1 MSIGES
7 VPMLDS
13 RARVTGAVEYMV
25 NLKVP
30 HMLVGKIVRSGVPH
44 AYVRNVDA
52 SNAEK
57 ISGVVAVLTRADIS
71 KLYGTGIADQGVV
84 AIDRVRFVGEPVAVI
99 AAEDRDAAEDATG
112 RVEIAYDELPTIYG
126 ELDAVKSGA
135 PILHEKFPNNI
146 FRRAKLRHGDIEKGF
161 ADADEIFEDKFFS
174 PAAQHASLEPHGT
187 IAQWDGDKL
196 TVWSGTQ
203 APFAVRRV
211 LAGIFEIA
219 EENIRIIVPP
229 LGGGYG
235 GKGGV
240 RLEPMVAALAR
251 KTQGRP
257 VKIVLTRAEEFTT
270 ITKHQATLVLKTGIK
285 RDGAFTARQVTIHWN
300 GGAYADQSANLVA
313 SGMPRAVGPYRIPN
327 VWVDSFGVYTNL
339 PPSGAYRGA
348 MSSQTTWAYESQMDM
363 IARRMNFDPYD
374 FRMKNIL
381 RDGDE
386 FATGEKMHDVHFAE
400 CLENVTADLT
410 PLRKSLRHLTAND
423 TKSQSARNDSRPPSL
438 IGKGVRGIGFAVMMK
453 STMPASKSQARLE
466 LRDDGTLTLFTSTVE
481 MGQGA
486 HTAMA
491 QVAAHAMQMPMR
503 ALRVIGPDTALTP
516 YDATTSGS
524 RSTNMMGNAI
534 FNAAEN
540 LKNKL
545 RDLAAP
551 ILETPPEEL
560 RVENGF
566 VFSNRSMP
574 SSADPSTTSA
584 LRAESAQGDAISFAE
599 ILQRNARASLDA
611 LGEYETKFGLD
622 PETGQGIA
630 TPHWHQ
636 GAGAVEVEVD
646 TETGKLTLTRFAGAS
661 WAGRVVNPSLAQLQ
675 NDGNVI
681 FGLGPALMEEM
692 VFDEG
697 QVYNPNLSDYPI
709 PSLRDLPLEMAT
721 SALEHEGSELHG
733 IGEMILPC
741 VAPAIANA
749 IEDAIGVRIVDLP
762 ITPERVLRAIREK
775 SNREG
780 AKNAK

>member
-13 RARVTGAVEYMV
+13 LARVTGAVEYLV
-25 NLKVP
+25 NLKLP
-30 HMLVGKIVRSGVPH
+30 NMLVGKIVRATVPH
-44 AYVRNVDA
+44 AKLLSVDA

-57 ISGVVAVLTRADIS
+57 IAGVRAVLTRADIS

-84 AIDRVRFVGEPVAVI
+84 AIDRVRFIGEPVAVI
-99 AAEDRDAAEDATG
+99 AAEDREAAEDAAG
-112 RVEIAYDELPTIYG
+112 RVEITYEELPTVYS
-126 ELDAVKSGA
+126 ELDAVKPGS
-135 PILHEKFPNNI
+135 PILHEKFQNNI
-146 FRRAKLRHGDIEKGF
+146 FRHAKLRHGDIEKGF
-161 ADADEIFEDKFFS
+161 ADADEIFEDTFFS
-174 PAAQHASLEPHGT
+174 PAAQHASLEPHGA
-187 IAQWDGDKL
+187 IAQWDGNKL

-203 APFAVRRV
+203 APYAVRRV

-240 RLEPMVAALAR
+240 RLEPIVAALAR

-257 VKIVLTRAEEFTT
+257 VKIVLSRAEEFTT
-270 ITKHQATLVLKTGIK
+270 ITKHQATLVLKTGVK
-285 RDGAFTARQVTIHWN
+285 RDGTFTARQVTIHWN

-327 VWVDSFGVYTNL
+327 VWVDSFGVYANL

-363 IARRMNFDPYD
+363 IARRMGFDPYE

-381 RDGDE
+381 REGDE
-386 FATGEKMHDVHFAE
+386 FATGEKMHDVHFVE
-400 CLENVTADLT
+400 CLQTSVDGLRDTAT
-410 PLRKSLRHLTAND
+410 RRHDD
-423 TKSQSARNDSRPPSL
+423 TVK
-438 IGKGVRGIGFAVMMK
+438 RGRGFAVMMK

-466 LRDDGTLTLFTSTVE
+466 LNEQGTLTLFTSTVE

-491 QVAAHAMQMPMR
+491 QVAAHAMGMR
-503 ALRVIGPDTALTP
+503 FSTLRVIGPDTALTP

-545 RDLAAP
+545 RELAAP

-560 RVENGF
+560 RVESGRI
-566 VFSNRSMP
+566 FSKG
-574 SSADPSTTSA
+574 
-584 LRAESAQGDAISFAE
+584 ESISFAE

-611 LGEYETKFGLD
+611 LGTYETTFGLD

-636 GAGAVEVEVD
+636 GAGAVEIEVD

-709 PSLRDLPLEMAT
+709 PSMRDLPLELAT
-721 SALEHEGSELHG
+721 SALEHEGGELHG

-749 IEDAIGVRIVDLP
+749 IEDAVGVRIVDLP

-775 SNREG
+775 
-780 AKNAK
+780 K

>member
-1 MSIGES
+1 MPIGEA

-13 RARVTGAVEYMV
+13 LARVTGTVEYLV
-25 NLKVP
+25 NLKMP
-30 HMLVGKIVRSGVPH
+30 DQLVGKIVRATVPH
-44 AYVRNVDA
+44 ARLLNVDA
-52 SNAEK
+52 SEAEHM
-57 ISGVVAVLTRADIS
+57 SGVRAILTRADIS
-71 KLYGTGIADQGVV
+71 KLYGAGINDQGVV
-84 AIDRVRFVGEPVAVI
+84 AIDRVRFIGEPVAVI
-99 AAEDRDAAEDATG
+99 AAEELESAEDAAG
-112 RVEIAYDELPTIYG
+112 HVEIEYAELPAVYG
-126 ELDAVKSGA
+126 EVDAVKSGA
-135 PILHEKFPNNI
+135 PILHANFPNNI
-146 FRRAKLRHGDIEKGF
+146 FRHAKLRHGDIEKGF
-161 ADADEIFEDKFFS
+161 AQADEIFEDVFFS
-174 PAAQHASLEPHGT
+174 PAAQHASLETHGT
-187 IAQWDGDKL
+187 IAQWNGDRL
-196 TVWSGTQ
+196 TIWSGTQ
-203 APFAVRRV
+203 APFTVRRV
-211 LAGIFEIA
+211 LAGIFEIP

-240 RLEPMVAALAR
+240 RLEPIAAALAR
-251 KTQGRP
+251 KTLGRP
-257 VKIVLTRAEEFTT
+257 VKITLSRAEEFTT
-270 ITKHQATLVLKTGIK
+270 ITKHRATLVLKTGVK
-285 RDGAFTARQVTIHWN
+285 RDGTFTARQVTIHWN

-327 VWVDSFGVYTNL
+327 VWVDSYGVYTNL

-363 IARRMNFDPYD
+363 IARRMRFDPYE

-386 FATGEKMHDVHFAE
+386 FATSEKMHDVHFAE
-400 CLENVTADLT
+400 CLESALA
-410 PLRKSLRHLTAND
+410 PLASLQKGGGKH
-423 TKSQSARNDSRPPSL
+423 SAAHS
-438 IGKGVRGIGFAVMMK
+438 GKPVRGIGYAVMMK
-453 STMPASKSQARLE
+453 STIPASKSQARLE
-466 LRDDGTLTLFTSTVE
+466 LREDGGLTLFTSTVE

-491 QVAAHAMQMPMR
+491 QIAAHALGLPLS

-516 YDATTSGS
+516 YDATTSAS

-534 FNAAEN
+534 INAAVT
-540 LKNKL
+540 LKNVIC
-545 RDLAAP
+545 DLAAP

-560 RVENGF
+560 RVESGQ
-566 VFSNRSMP
+566 VFSKN
-574 SSADPSTTSA
+574 
-584 LRAESAQGDAISFAE
+584 ESLSFSE
-599 ILQRNARASLDA
+599 ILRRNSRTSVQA

-646 TETGKLTLTRFAGAS
+646 VETGKVVLTRFSGAS
-661 WAGRVVNPSLAQLQ
+661 WAGQVVNPSLAKLQ
-675 NDGNVI
+675 NDGNVV

-692 VFDEG
+692 VFDAG

-709 PSLRDLPLEMAT
+709 PSLRDLPLELAT
-721 SALEHEGSELHG
+721 RALEHAGGEMHG

-749 IEDAIGVRIVDLP
+749 LEDAIGVRITDLP

-775 SNREG
+775 
-780 AKNAK
+780 K

>member
-1 MSIGES
+1 MTIGEAI
-7 VPMLDS
+7 PMLDAL
-13 RARVTGAVEYMV
+13 ARVTGTLEYLV
-25 NLKVP
+25 NLRMP
-30 HMLVGKIVRSGVPH
+30 NMLVGKVARATVPH
-44 AYVRNVDA
+44 ARLLKVDA
-52 SNAEK
+52 SEAEK
-57 ISGVVAVLTRADIS
+57 ILGVRAVLTRADIS
-71 KLYGTGIADQGVV
+71 KLYGTGINDQGVV
-84 AIDRVRFVGEPVAVI
+84 ATDRVRFIGEPVAVI
-99 AAEDRDAAEDATG
+99 AAEDRELAEEAAG
-112 RVEIAYDELPTIYG
+112 RVDIAYEELPAVYG

-135 PILHEKFPNNI
+135 PILHEKFPDNI
-146 FRRAKLRHGDIEKGF
+146 FRHAKLRHGDIEKGF
-161 ADADEIFEDKFFS
+161 AQADEIFEDRFFS

-187 IAQWDGDKL
+187 IAQWNGDHL
-196 TVWSGTQ
+196 TLWSGTQ
-203 APFAVRRV
+203 APFTVRRT
-211 LAGIFEIA
+211 LAGIFEIP

-240 RLEPMVAALAR
+240 RLEPMAAAIAR
-251 KTQGRP
+251 KTQDRP
-257 VKIVLTRAEEFTT
+257 VKIILSRAEEFTT
-270 ITKHQATLVLKTGIK
+270 ITKHQATLVLKTGVK
-285 RDGAFTARQVTIHWN
+285 RDGTFTARQVTIHWN

-327 VWVDSFGVYTNL
+327 VGVDSYGVYTNL
-339 PPSGAYRGA
+339 PPSGAFRGA
-348 MSSQTTWAYESQMDM
+348 MSSQTTWAYESQIDM
-363 IARRMNFDPYD
+363 IARRMGFDPYE
-374 FRMKNIL
+374 FRMRNVL

-400 CLENVTADLT
+400 CLESASS
-410 PLRKSLRHLTAND
+410 SLASLPRVEG
-423 TKSQSARNDSRPPSL
+423 KPSASHSWKP
-438 IGKGVRGIGFAVMMK
+438 VRGVGYAVMMK
-453 STMPASKSQARLE
+453 STIPTSKSQARLE
-466 LRDDGTLTLFTSTVE
+466 LRDDGGLTLFTSTVE

-491 QVAAHAMQMPMR
+491 QIAAHAMGLPMG

-516 YDATTSGS
+516 YDATTSAS

-534 FNAAEN
+534 FNAAQK
-540 LKNKL
+540 LKSEICN
-545 RDLAAP
+545 LAAP

-560 RVENGF
+560 RVESGH
-566 VFSNRSMP
+566 VLSKSESITFS
-574 SSADPSTTSA
+574 
-584 LRAESAQGDAISFAE
+584 E
-599 ILQRNARASLDA
+599 ILRRHSRTSVHA

-646 TETGKLTLTRFAGAS
+646 VETGKVVLTRFSGAS
-661 WAGRVVNPSLAQLQ
+661 WAGRVVNPSLARLQ
-675 NDGNVI
+675 NDGNVV

-709 PSLRDLPLEMAT
+709 PSLRDLPLGMAT
-721 SALEHEGSELHG
+721 SALEQEGGELHG

-749 IEDAIGVRIVDLP
+749 IENAIGVRITNLP

-775 SNREG
+775 NHSDRRER
-780 AKNAK
+780 